1 MVDPGQRRYLVTGAQ
16 GFIATALCCSLQARG
31 HLVRAVIR
39 HPGQGHWDESIHCD
53 LGAKP
58 LPAELMDGVDGVF
71 HLAGIAHVQ
80 DIAGVP
86 DAVYQRINVDATS
99 ALLDSAARRGV
110 KGFVYFSSIKAAAD
124 PGPHCV
130 DESWDAAPSDA
141 YGRSKREAEQRVL
154 AVGRATGMHVCN
166 LRPCLVYGPGVKGN
180 LARMIDAIERGVFP
194 PLPEFNNRRS
204 MVGLNDLIEA
214 AWLAMNRREAN
225 GRTYIVSDG
234 EPYSTRALFV
244 AISRALGKP
253 VPGWSIPS
261 VVLRA
266 GAAAG
271 DLAARITDR
280 PMPFSS
286 AVLDRLRGSACY
298 RSEQIRR
305 QLGWQPRQTFADALP
320 AIIAAR
326 PSPRPSGRP
335 SGPSAH

>member
-16 GFIATALCCSLQARG
+16 GFIGAVLCGALQARG

-39 HPGQGHWDESIHCD
+39 HPGQGQWDESIHCD
-53 LGAKP
+53 LGAET
-58 LPAELMDGVDGVF
+58 LPAELMDHVDGVF

-86 DAVYQRINVDATS
+86 DATYQRINVHATS
-99 ALLDSAARRGV
+99 LLLDAATQRGV

-124 PGPHCV
+124 PGPRCV
-130 DESWDAAPSDA
+130 DESWEAPPSDA

-154 AVGRATGMHVCN
+154 AIGLETGMHVCN

-180 LARMIDAIERGVFP
+180 LARMIDAIERGAFP

-214 AWLAMNRREAN
+214 AWLAMHSRDAS
-225 GRTYIVSDG
+225 GRTYILSDG
-234 EPYSTRALFV
+234 EPYSPRALFV

-253 VPGWSIPS
+253 VPGWSIPRS
-261 VVLRA
+261 FLRA

-271 DLAARITDR
+271 DLAARITNR

-286 AVLDRLRGSACY
+286 AVLDRLQGSACY
-298 RSEQIRR
+298 RSDRIRSE
-305 QLGWQPRQTFADALP
+305 LGWTPRETFFDALP
-320 AIIAAR
+320 TIIAAR
-326 PSPRPSGRP
+326 PSQRPSEPR
-335 SGPSAH
+335 AH

>member
-1 MVDPGQRRYLVTGAQ
+1 MADPGQRRYLVTGAR
-16 GFIATALCCSLQARG
+16 GFIGAGLCRALQARG
-31 HLVRAVIR
+31 QLVRAVSR
-39 HPGQGHWDESIHCD
+39 HPGLGHWDESIHCD
-53 LGAKP
+53 LGAES
-58 LPAELMDGVDGVF
+58 LPTELMDDVDGVF

-86 DAVYQRINVDATS
+86 DAVYQRVNVDATS
-99 ALLDSAARRGV
+99 ALLDAAAQRGV
-110 KGFVYFSSIKAAAD
+110 TGFVYFSSIKAAAD

-130 DESWDAAPSDA
+130 DESWNEPPSDA

-154 AVGRATGMHVCN
+154 AVGQATGMHVCN

-180 LARMIDAIERGVFP
+180 LARMIDAIERGTFP
-194 PLPEFNNRRS
+194 PLPEFNNQRS

-214 AWLAMNRREAN
+214 AWLAMNNREAN

-234 EPYSTRALFV
+234 KPYSTRALFV

-261 VVLRA
+261 CVLRA

-298 RSEQIRR
+298 RSEQLTR
-305 QLGWQPRQTFADALP
+305 QLGWHPRQTFADALP
-320 AIIAAR
+320 LIIAAR
-326 PSPRPSGRP
+326 QSPHTS
-335 SGPSAH
+335 SVSAH